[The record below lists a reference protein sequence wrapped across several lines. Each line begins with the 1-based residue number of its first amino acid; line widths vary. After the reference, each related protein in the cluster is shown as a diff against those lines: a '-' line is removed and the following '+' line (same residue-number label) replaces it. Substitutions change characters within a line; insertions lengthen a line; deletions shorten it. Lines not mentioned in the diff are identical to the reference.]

1 MCGLHNELIQRQLLS
16 EPELTL
22 AKVTEIALAMEAV
35 AKDTLKLQGGKES
48 EVNKITHVYLFRYFL
63 TLLFHLGPPLWL
75 TFLFSPMLT

>member
-48 EVNKITHVYLFRYFL
+48 EVNKINHENERVHNVKPKPHDNL
-63 TLLFHLGPPLWL
+63 
-75 TFLFSPMLT
+75 